1 MRALITGI
9 SGFVGQ
15 FLEKRLLRDS
25 NIVYGT
31 TRSQKMSN
39 NYIILNLLSEQDI
52 VNLLKDIKPSHIFH
66 LAGMSNVKQSWSHR
80 IHAIESNT
88 IATITLL
95 EAVKKVNRNIRVIT
109 IGSSEEYGYA
119 ATNSKPISEDSA
131 LRPISPYG
139 VSKAAI
145 SMLVRQ
151 YYKADQLDVIHL
163 RPFNHIG
170 PGQSLGF
177 VTSDFAY
184 QIALI
189 NKNKQEKNQIE
200 VGNLEAIRDFTD
212 VRDIAEAYYKVA
224 KHGKSGEIYNVCSGS
239 GVKINKI
246 LDILLSFSD
255 KQIEIITDESK
266 MRPSE
271 VPIMVGSNEKTQK
284 QLQWAPKISLKS
296 SLYDIYQYWLANV

>member
-66 LAGMSNVKQSWSHR
+66 LAGISNVKQSWSHR

-95 EAVKKVNRNIRVIT
+95 EAVKKVNRDIRVIT
-109 IGSSEEYGYA
+109 IGSSEEYGYT

-224 KHGKSGEIYNVCSGS
+224 KHGKSGEIYNVCSGT

-271 VPIMVGSNEKTQK
+271 VPIMVGSNEKIQK